1 MFNIFT
7 PDMDLAVIKPRWTN
21 KHEFSVDLPKNTLL
35 DTIIEPDE
43 LQDDNL
49 LQSNLLSIKEN
60 TSGLSF

>member
-35 DTIIEPDE
+35 DKIIEPDE
-43 LQDDNL
+43 LLDDN
-49 LQSNLLSIKEN
+49 
-60 TSGLSF
+60 